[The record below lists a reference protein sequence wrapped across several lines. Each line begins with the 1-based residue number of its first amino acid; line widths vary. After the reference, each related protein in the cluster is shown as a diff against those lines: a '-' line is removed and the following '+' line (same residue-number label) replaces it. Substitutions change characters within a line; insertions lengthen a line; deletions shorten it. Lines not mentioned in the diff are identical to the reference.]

1 MSPAIPQKTTK
12 AEARIRTVSEEIP
25 MPSLD
30 HGGGMVRTVEIAVE
44 QTAYHFDKL
53 YTYILTDTLG
63 GLERGCRVLVPFGGG
78 NRRRQGVVMAFGETA
93 ETKGLKPVLSVLDEQ
108 PLLNDEMLAL
118 AEWLKERTF
127 CTLFEAV
134 RCMLP
139 AGLSMRV
146 HIRYRIHPDLTDE
159 VREVLSDEEKR
170 MLDQVR
176 ARCMRD
182 PNGAEREKLLQDLG
196 LARDS
201 DLPERLQKKG
211 CLLRDEGAFRVA
223 GDATMRMVRLAV
235 SEEEAA
241 GYQNS
246 KVCTPKQ
253 KAVLSLLMQTGGASI
268 KELCY
273 FAGVTAAVP
282 AALEKKGLLLYVDQE
297 VLRSPNLAEKNPEIC
312 STPLNPEQQIAFEG
326 LLEQYRSGKASCA
339 LLYGVTGSGKTQV
352 YMNLI
357 DRVLEDGRQVL
368 VLVPEISLTPQTLNL
383 FISRYGRRV
392 AVLHSGLSVG
402 ERMDEWKRIKRG
414 DACIVVGTRSAVFA
428 PCSNIGLIVMDEEQ
442 EHTYKSESSP
452 RYHARDV
459 AKFRCARHRSLLL
472 LTSATPC
479 VESYYAARM
488 GRYSLHTLRNRF
500 GDVRLP
506 QVDVVDMR
514 QEDDRTVFS
523 KPLLSEIRSCLDSG
537 RQAILLLNR
546 RGFNTFVSCR
556 ACGHVISCPSCSISM
571 TYHRANGLLVCHYCG
586 HMQDPVSTC
595 PECGSDRIRYSGLG
609 TQRAEQELAALFP
622 EAAVLRMDTDTTMS
636 RFAYEKRF
644 RDFSQGK
651 YQILIGTQM
660 VAKGLDFPH
669 VGLVGVLSADQA
681 LYGDDFRCFETTFSL
696 LTQVIG
702 RAGRRELPG
711 RAIIQTYTPENYVIG
726 LAARQDYEGFFRL
739 EIEARKMMKYPPFS
753 DLCLFGFVGSSEE
766 LVRKAAHRYL
776 ELLKETVTQKYPSL
790 PVIVLDPTP
799 AVISKA
805 AGKFRYKILMKTV
818 NTIPMR
824 KMVGDLLQQYQHLP
838 ESKSATIFVDINPA
852 GVL

>member
-1 MSPAIPQKTTK
+1 
-12 AEARIRTVSEEIP
+12 

-30 HGGGMVRTVEIAVE
+30 QGGGIVRTVEIAVE

-53 YTYILTDTLG
+53 YTYILTDALG

-78 NRRRQGVVMAFGETA
+78 NRRRQGMVMAFGETA
-93 ETKGLKPVLSVLDEQ
+93 EKKGLKPILSILDER

-139 AGLSMRV
+139 AGLTMRV
-146 HIRYRIHPDLTDE
+146 HIRYRIHPTATDKACE
-159 VREVLSDEEKR
+159 ALSSEEKR
-170 MLDQVR
+170 MLDRVR
-176 ARCMRD
+176 ARCKRD
-182 PNGAEREKLLQDLG
+182 PNGVEREKLLQDLG
-196 LARDS
+196 LSRDS
-201 DLPERLQKKG
+201 DLLERLQKKG
-211 CLLRDEGAFRVA
+211 FLLRDEEAFRVA
-223 GDATMRMVRLAV
+223 GDATVRMVRLAV

-241 GYQNS
+241 EYQNS
-246 KVCTPKQ
+246 KACTAKQ
-253 KAVLSLLMQTGGASI
+253 KAVLSLLAQVGSASI

-273 FAGVTAAVP
+273 FTGVTTAVP

-297 VLRSPNLAEKNPEIC
+297 ILRSPNTAEKNPEIC
-312 STPLNPEQQIAFEG
+312 STPLNLEQQMAFDG
-326 LLEQYRSGKASCA
+326 LLERYRSGKASCA

-459 AKFRCARHRSLLL
+459 AKFRCAWHKSLLL
-472 LTSATPC
+472 LTSATPSL
-479 VESYYAARM
+479 ESFYAARM
-488 GRYSLHTLRNRF
+488 GRYSLHTILNRF
-500 GDVRLP
+500 GDVQLP
-506 QVDVVDMR
+506 QVEVVDMR
-514 QEDDRTVFS
+514 QEDDRSIFS
-523 KPLLSEIRSCLDSG
+523 KPLQVEIHSCLDSG

-546 RGFNTFVSCR
+546 RGYNTFVSCR
-556 ACGHVISCPSCSISM
+556 ACGYVMTCPSCSISM

-586 HMQDPVSTC
+586 HMQEPVSTC

-609 TQRAEQELAALFP
+609 TQRAEQELADLFP

-636 RFAYEKRF
+636 RFAYEKCF
-644 RDFSQGK
+644 QDFSQGK

-711 RAIIQTYTPENYVIG
+711 RAVIQTYTPENYVID
-726 LAARQDYEGFFRL
+726 LAARQDYEGFFRM
-739 EIEARKMMKYPPFS
+739 EIGARKMMKYPPFS
-753 DLCLFGFVGSSEE
+753 DLCLFGFVGVNED
-766 LVRKAAHRYL
+766 LVRQAAHRCL
-776 ELLKETVTQKYPSL
+776 ELLKETVTKDYSTL

-799 AVISKA
+799 AIVSKA

-818 NTIPMR
+818 NTIHMR
-824 KMVGDLLQQYQHLP
+824 KMVGDLLQQFQQLP
-838 ESKSATIFVDINPA
+838 ESKSVTLFVDINPA
-852 GVL
+852 GML